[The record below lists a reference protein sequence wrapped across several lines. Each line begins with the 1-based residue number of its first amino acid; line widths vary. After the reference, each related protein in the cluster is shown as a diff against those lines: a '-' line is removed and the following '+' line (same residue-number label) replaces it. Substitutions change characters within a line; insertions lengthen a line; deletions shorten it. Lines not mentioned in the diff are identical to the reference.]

1 MSKTLIIVL
10 SLLVVGTLLAVFFSR
25 QARFG
30 NGKSKTPITK
40 EDAIV
45 IARDV
50 VVGHKGE
57 FVLEEDRTLEKD
69 FGWVF
74 FRTTKKYLESHN
86 LRDLVPGV
94 GPFVVDLYGE
104 VTYLSSA
111 MPLDKAIEMYQS
123 VKKENENRT
132 PSQKIAVPVPIVFDS
147 GDIHIYAPNN
157 SDKPSLVMK
166 GNGVDT
172 VDWEIEVAKPV
183 FDASL
188 EKDVQ
193 LLDYFVSH
201 LEIKNID
208 GKKVVYV
215 EIGSSKKQSYI
226 LDIEDGHIL
235 K

>member
-10 SLLVVGTLLAVFFSR
+10 LFLVACASVIFFNR
-25 QARFG
+25 QAWFG
-30 NGKSKTPITK
+30 SKSKTPITR
-40 EDAIV
+40 EDATV
-45 IARDV
+45 IARNV
-50 VVGHKGE
+50 VTDSKGE
-57 FVLEEDRTLEKD
+57 FVLEEDQTLEKD

-111 MPLDKAIEMYQS
+111 MPPDKAIEMYQS
-123 VKKENENRT
+123 VKKENEHRT

-157 SDKPSLVMK
+157 LDKPSLVMK

-215 EIGSSKKQSYI
+215 EIGSSKKQSYL